1 MKQVGIRDDPNLG
14 ILIPV
19 AIALGELCDS
29 LVFVGG
35 CAAGL
40 LITAE
45 RAQRIRATKDVDVIT
60 EVTSVKDY
68 HAVER
73 QFESRGF
80 QHDVSE
86 GAPICRWIKDGILID
101 LMPSEK
107 GVLGFHNRWY
117 PLAIKSAERVSLP
130 GGLEINL
137 VAPPVFI
144 ASKIEAFKDRG
155 NNDFLASHDLEDI
168 ISVID
173 GRDELIAEVNASDKA
188 LRQYIGEQFRGLLET
203 PAFQDA
209 LPGYLPGDSASQARL
224 PELMEK
230 LRLLEKL
237 NL

>member
-1 MKQVGIRDDPNLG
+1 MKQVGLSDDPNLG

-19 AIALGELCDS
+19 VNALGELCDS

-45 RAQRIRATKDVDVIT
+45 RAQRVRPTKDVDVLA

-73 QFESRGF
+73 LFEIRGF
-80 QHDVSE
+80 QHDVSKD
-86 GAPICRWIKDGILID
+86 APICRWIKDGILVD
-101 LMPSEK
+101 LMPSEE

-117 PLAIKSAERVSLP
+117 PLAIRTAERVRLP
-130 GGLEINL
+130 DGQEINL
-137 VAPPVFI
+137 VSPPVFI
-144 ASKIEAFKDRG
+144 ATKIEAFKDRG
-155 NNDFLASHDLEDI
+155 NKDFLASHDLEDV

-173 GRDELIAEVNASDKA
+173 GRDELEAEVNTTDKE
-188 LRQYIGEQFRGLLET
+188 LKQYIGEQFRGLLET

-209 LPGYLPGDSASQARL
+209 LPGYLSGDSASQARL
-224 PELMEK
+224 PQLMEK
-230 LRLLEKL
+230 LRLLANIE
-237 NL
+237 

>member
-14 ILIPV
+14 ILVPV
-19 AIALGELCDS
+19 VIALGELCDS

-35 CAAGL
+35 CASGL

-45 RAQRIRATKDVDVIT
+45 RAQRVRPTKDVDVIT
-60 EVTSVKDY
+60 EVASVKDY

-73 QFESRGF
+73 LFERRGF

-86 GAPICRWIKDGILID
+86 DAPICRWIKDGILVD
-101 LMPSEK
+101 LMPSEE

-117 PLAIKSAERVSLP
+117 PLAVRSAERVRLP
-130 GGLEINL
+130 DGQEINL
-137 VAPPVFI
+137 VTPPVFI

-155 NNDFLASHDLEDI
+155 NNDFLASHDLEDV

-173 GRDELIAEVNASDKA
+173 GRDELPAEVKTSDESLK
-188 LRQYIGEQFRGLLET
+188 QYIGEQLRGLLET

-209 LPGYLPGDSASQARL
+209 LPGYLPGDAASQARL
-224 PELMEK
+224 PEVIDK
-230 LRLLEKL
+230 LRFLGGME
-237 NL
+237 